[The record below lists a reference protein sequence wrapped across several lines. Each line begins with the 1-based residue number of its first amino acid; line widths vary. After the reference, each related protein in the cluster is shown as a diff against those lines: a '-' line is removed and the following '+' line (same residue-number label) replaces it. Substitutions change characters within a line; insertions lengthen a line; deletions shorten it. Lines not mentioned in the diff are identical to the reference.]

1 MRVAVSS
8 NPHASPSRLSASAFF
23 LTHANTQTTEA
34 KRWPARTRAFAR
46 TVMLWHTYTAKYAL
60 QSHIEILGFV
70 QGINKPFQA
79 TTGRG

>member
-23 LTHANTQTTEA
+23 LTHAHTQTTEA
-34 KRWPARTRAFAR
+34 KRWPTRTRAFAR

-70 QGINKPFQA
+70 QGINKPFKA